1 MDVLIPVVNSFIV
14 VDADG
19 DRLMAKYYDN
29 KPKAEQL
36 KFEAMLHK
44 KTKAINAKVDGKIC
58 KAFAMTV
65 ICSAEILLV
74 DNEII
79 VLRSGNDCKFYV
91 SGPVEEVLI
100 VNILR

>member
-1 MDVLIPVVNSFIV
+1 MTRKGGTPQHRHQVLLDIYLKAFAEFKMDVLIPVVNSFIV

-44 KTKAINAKVDGKIC
+44 KTKAINAKVDGKDAI
-58 KAFAMTV
+58 
-65 ICSAEILLV
+65 ILV
-74 DNEII
+74 KQII
-79 VLRSGNDCKFYV
+79 LTGCIS
-91 SGPVEEVLI
+91 
-100 VNILR
+100 